1 MSIRNAM
8 LGAAH
13 QASAAKQAGRMG
25 TISAYNPNT
34 YCVKVFMQPS
44 GVETGWL
51 PIKTPWVGNSWGMQA
66 GPSIGDQVTVSFQE
80 GDRDGG
86 VVLGSI
92 YNNSYQ
98 PMVVPSGELWI
109 QHKSGSFLKFLNNGD
124 VQVVT
129 SRDLLATVGRDMT
142 ATVANNANLAV
153 VGTITSSA
161 AQWNHTGPVYI
172 NGTLSVKYQI
182 TGTGGF
188 GVLTTYG
195 NVGGY
200 AAQIT
205 GNVNAISGT
214 LTGSSWGINLTGA
227 DIVADTYSL
236 KLHHHNAPSGG
247 GNTGPAIP

>member
-129 SRDLLATVGRDMT
+129 SRDLLATVGRDITVTTARNVSATSTGSTHLT
-142 ATVANNANLAV
+142 ATTEVTIAAPIVTINAPVIALN
-153 VGTITSSA
+153 GQIIQT
-161 AQWNHTGPVYI
+161 TGA
-172 NGTLSVKYQI
+172 
-182 TGTGGF
+182 GTGGVQME
-188 GVLTTYG
+188 GPVLVNQQIKSNTEVVAITTPLHTHQHV
-195 NVGGY
+195 NGGG
-200 AAQIT
+200 T
-205 GNVNAISGT
+205 GNSGNPT
-214 LTGSSWGINLTGA
+214 
-227 DIVADTYSL
+227 
-236 KLHHHNAPSGG
+236 P
-247 GNTGPAIP
+247 